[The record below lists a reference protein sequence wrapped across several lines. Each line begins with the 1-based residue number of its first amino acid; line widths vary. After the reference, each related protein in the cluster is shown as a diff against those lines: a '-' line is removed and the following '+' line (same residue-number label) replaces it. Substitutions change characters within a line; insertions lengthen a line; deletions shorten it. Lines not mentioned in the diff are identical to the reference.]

1 MVEGFIL
8 LAYILGT
15 GFGWYMGS
23 SKGHKDGIVDTIDSL
38 IEQGYLKTRGTKHNP
53 EIMKHDE
60 DY

>member
-8 LAYILGT
+8 LSYILGT

-23 SKGHKDGIVDTIDSL
+23 AKGNKDGIVDTIDSL
-38 IEQGYLKTRGTKHNP
+38 IEQGYLKFRGNKNDP
-53 EIMKHDE
+53 DIMKHDE

>member
-8 LAYILGT
+8 LSYILGT
-15 GFGWYMGS
+15 AFGFYL
-23 SKGHKDGIVDTIDSL
+23 GISRGKKNGIADCIDSL
-38 IEQGYLKTRGTKHNP
+38 IEQGYLKVKGHKNNP